1 MYDPLPEVLARL
13 RSRGIEPRKSGS
25 GWSSRCPAHE
35 DRTPSLSIH
44 CGQDGRVLVH
54 CHAGCRFADIAA
66 SLGLSP
72 SELFSDNRRPF
83 RAQPPCRLRPAERK
97 QAVIVASSRSFE
109 TWAEALRSRSGKP
122 SATWL
127 YHDATG
133 REIGAVARFTAGA
146 TGKTFRQA
154 SLSSDGRWVAKGM
167 PAPRPLYRLP
177 MLLSSHGT
185 VYVVEGEKCAEAV
198 AELGLNATTSVGGAS
213 NAHYSD
219 WAPLAGRPVVIVPD
233 ADEQGANYAKH
244 VAVLAREARAAE
256 IRIMD
261 IVTIWPAA
269 PPKGDIADWI
279 LLQPPEARSELGVM
293 LEHQTSQAPAAFP
306 SRQPPTVSS
315 RRVRQPKR
323 PPRSSLRQN
332 GVPPMRPTNN
342 FR

>member
-1 MYDPLPEVLARL
+1 MYDPLSEVLARL

-54 CHAGCRFADIAA
+54 CHAGCRFADVTA

-72 SELFSDNRRPF
+72 SELFSDYSRPF
-83 RAQPPCRLRPAERK
+83 RAQPPCCLRPVERQ
-97 QAVIVASSRSFE
+97 QAAIAAPSRSFE
-109 TWAEALRSRSGKP
+109 TWAEAVRSSSGAP

-133 REIGAVARFTAGA
+133 REIGAVSRFTVGT

-154 SLSSDGRWVAKGM
+154 SRSSDGRWVAKGM

-177 MLLSSHGT
+177 KLLASRGT

-198 AELGLNATTSVGGAS
+198 AELGLAATTSVGGAS
-213 NAHYSD
+213 NAHHSD
-219 WAPLAGRPVVIVPD
+219 WAPLAGRRAVIVPD
-233 ADEQGANYAKH
+233 ADEQGASYAKQ
-244 VAVLAREARAAE
+244 VAVLAREAGAAE
-256 IRIMD
+256 IRITD
-261 IVTIWPAA
+261 IAEIWPAV

-279 LLQPPEARSELGVM
+279 LMHPPEGRAELGVW
-293 LEHQTSQAPAAFP
+293 LERLVSQALAACP
-306 SRQPPTVSS
+306 WPQPPTVSS
-315 RRVRQPKR
+315 RRLRRPKR
-323 PPRSSLRQN
+323 PPRSTLRQD
-332 GVPPMRPTNN
+332 GTSQRQRANN
-342 FR
+342 IL

>member
-1 MYDPLPEVLARL
+1 
-13 RSRGIEPRKSGS
+13 
-25 GWSSRCPAHE
+25 
-35 DRTPSLSIH
+35 
-44 CGQDGRVLVH
+44 
-54 CHAGCRFADIAA
+54 
-66 SLGLSP
+66 
-72 SELFSDNRRPF
+72 LFSDNSRPL

-97 QAVIVASSRSFE
+97 QAAVVASSRSFE
-109 TWAEALRSRSGKP
+109 TWAEAVRSRSGEP

-133 REIGAVARFTAGA
+133 REIGAVARFTAEA

-198 AELGLNATTSVGGAS
+198 AELGLTATTSVGGAS
-213 NAHYSD
+213 NAHHSD
-219 WAPLAGRPVVIVPD
+219 WAPLAGRRIAIVPD

-244 VAVLAREARAAE
+244 VATLARGAGAAE
-256 IRIMD
+256 IRITD
-261 IVTIWPAA
+261 IAAIWPAV

-279 LLQPPEARSELGVM
+279 LLHPPEARSELGVM
-293 LEHQTSQAPAAFP
+293 LEHQTSKAITAFP

-315 RRVRQPKR
+315 RRVRRPER

-332 GVPPMRPTNN
+332 GMPSMRRANN
-342 FR
+342 FH